1 MGREGGKA
9 KAYIY
14 SFYDVILLFKSFQEG
29 RGCLKI
35 TKFERPYFMDEPF
48 LSWTLCSLTRVARS
62 VIQS

>member
-35 TKFERPYFMDEPF
+35 TRFDRTYFMDGPE
-48 LSWTLCSLTRVARS
+48 
-62 VIQS
+62 IK